1 MNRVFHSIAAA
12 LVVSMFAGCGVK
24 SYPTAPAGAAVDVGI
39 SSIHLRPQHP
49 LPGEKWRAVLVI
61 KSNDKNMA
69 KDIGYLMRIPA
80 RNLEIGRG
88 HIGKILPGDCLE
100 ISSDD
105 VQLPPG
111 KYQIE
116 GQLYLPTTFPQSG
129 SPSRVVMTVT
139 VGQ

>member
-1 MNRVFHSIAAA
+1 MKWLFQTFAAA
-12 LVVSMFAGCGVK
+12 LVLSMLAGCGVK
-24 SYPTAPAGAAVDVGI
+24 NYPTAPPGAAVDVGI
-39 SSIHLRPQHP
+39 ASIHLQPQHP
-49 LPGEKWRAVLVI
+49 LPGERWRAVMVV

-69 KDIGYLMRIPA
+69 KDIGYLMRIPE

-88 HIGKILPGDCLE
+88 HIGKILPEDVLE
-100 ISSDD
+100 VSSDD

-116 GQLYLPTTFPQSG
+116 GRLYLPTTYPQSG
-129 SPSRVVMTVT
+129 SASRVVMTVT

>member
-1 MNRVFHSIAAA
+1 MKRLFQTFAAT
-12 LVVSMFAGCGVK
+12 LVLSMFVGCGVK

-39 SSIHLRPQHP
+39 ASIHLRPQHP
-49 LPGEKWRAVLVI
+49 LPGEPWRAVLVI

-69 KDIGYLMRIPA
+69 KDIGYLIRIPE

-88 HIGKILPGDCLE
+88 HIGKILPEDTLE

-105 VQLPPG
+105 VRLPPG

-116 GQLYLPTTFPQSG
+116 GRLYLPTTYPQSG
-129 SPSRVVMTVT
+129 NACRVLMTVT

>member
-1 MNRVFHSIAAA
+1 MNRAFQTIAAA
-12 LVVSMFAGCGVK
+12 LVLSFLAGCGVK
-24 SYPTAPAGAAVDVGI
+24 KYPTAPPGAAVDVGI

-61 KSNDKNMA
+61 KSNDRNMA
-69 KDIGYLMRIPA
+69 KDIGYLIRIPA

-105 VQLPPG
+105 VQLPPA

-116 GQLYLPTTFPQSG
+116 AQLYLPTTYPQSG
-129 SPSRVVMTVT
+129 NACRVVMTVT